1 MNGVN
6 KAIIVGTV
14 GKDPEVKY
22 MPSGEAVV
30 NISLATNE
38 KWKDKQTGENKERT
52 EWHRVTMYGRLAE
65 VVGEYIRK
73 GSQLYVEGKLQTRKW
88 EKDGQTHYTTE
99 IIAFQMQMLGGI
111 RQHQEAGTEAPAR
124 EPGSDDV
131 FKDDNLDDAFP
142 SHPAQGEDV
151 GKVPFGD

>member
-38 KWKDKQTGENKERT
+38 KWKDKQTGEKKERT

-99 IIAFQMQMLGGI
+99 IIAFQMQMIGGI
-111 RQHQEAGTEAPAR
+111 RQ
-124 EPGSDDV
+124 
-131 FKDDNLDDAFP
+131 
-142 SHPAQGEDV
+142 QG
-151 GKVPFGD
+151 